1 MSGAMRSAPCRGVL
15 VLGAGLLLLAASVA
29 VPAFTHG
36 QAADIPLG
44 SSAFAAQWGSI
55 EPIVPN
61 FWGPAVQTAMQEP
74 YVEATGGTRLVQ
86 YFDKA
91 RMEQTTAG
99 GPVTNGLLT
108 VELIS
113 GQRQMG
119 DHSFAAFPPS
129 SLPVVGDLTNPW
141 PPYAAL
147 RGTVFAAR
155 VTRSGE
161 PTGTV
166 YKPDGT
172 FALNP
177 GLAAQPGAAYGD
189 YQADPG
195 GVYAHNIPLAFSAYL
210 AALPLPWQG
219 AMGFPL
225 TEAFWV
231 NVKVNGALTWVLVQ
245 PFERR
250 VLSYTP
256 TNPPKF
262 QVEMGNIGQHY
273 AQWRYPTNPTAG
285 ATPSATTA
293 SGTAAVTTRTTGTP
307 GALAIAA
314 VQLGAVT
321 DTTFS
326 LTFTTSVA
334 ATTAV
339 LYGTASHSYAF
350 QQDVSTSAMLD
361 HSVMLIGLQPGTKYY
376 FALRATANGAS
387 VERKEDYFAT
397 PKADAQQ
404 STMSPVATKV
414 KYVATATA
422 TATPKPTATPTT
434 IVETIAMTVTQV
446 NVNARNPIQLAP
458 TALQLEKATI
468 AVSLTY
474 EGNAS
479 GTTSTLRPTTWSH
492 DATGLSASSTDSL
505 PSLTLLDKQSTVII
519 TATIT
524 IPRADAGDP
533 PLVASYTRKMLASE
547 YSAPVTFTTPPL
559 SSAQSPDYNLSL
571 SFSIVLR

>member
-1 MSGAMRSAPCRGVL
+1 M
-15 VLGAGLLLLAASVA
+15 
-29 VPAFTHG
+29 
-36 QAADIPLG
+36 
-44 SSAFAAQWGSI
+44 
-55 EPIVPN
+55 PN

-74 YVEATGGTRLVQ
+74 YIEATGGTRLVQ

-99 GPVTNGLLT
+99 GPITNGLLT
-108 VELIS
+108 VELIT

-155 VTRSGE
+155 VAKSGE
-161 PTGTV
+161 PVGTV

-177 GLAAQPGAAYGD
+177 GLAAQPGAAFGD
-189 YQADPG
+189 YQTDPG
-195 GVYAHNIPLAFSAYL
+195 GVYAHNIPLAFSTYL

-256 TNPPKF
+256 TNPARF

-273 AQWRYPTNPTAG
+273 YQWRYPTDA
-285 ATPSATTA
+285 ATGDISSTTTTTATT
-293 SGTAAVTTRTTGTP
+293 SSTTAATTRTTGTP

-314 VQLGAVT
+314 VQLGAAT
-321 DTTFS
+321 STTFS

-334 ATTAV
+334 ATTAM
-339 LYGTASHSYAF
+339 LYGTASHSYEF
-350 QQDVSTSAMLD
+350 QQDVSTSATQNHTVTL
-361 HSVMLIGLQPGTKYY
+361 VGLQPGTKYY

-397 PKADAQQ
+397 PKTDDQQ
-404 STMSPVATKV
+404 ATMSSTPTKV
-414 KYVATATA
+414 THVATAIA
-422 TATPKPTATPTT
+422 TVTPKATATPTT
-434 IVETIAMTVTQV
+434 NVVQTIAVTVVQAS
-446 NVNARNPIQLAP
+446 VNARNPVQLAP
-458 TALQLEKATI
+458 SALLLDHTTI

-474 EGNAS
+474 EGNAG
-479 GTTSTLRPTTWSH
+479 GTTSTLRPTAWSH
-492 DATGLSASSTDSL
+492 DAAGLSASSTDAL
-505 PSLTLLDKQSTVII
+505 PSLTLLDKQSTVILA
-519 TATIT
+519 ATIT
-524 IPRADAGDP
+524 IPRADASAP
-533 PLVASYTRKMLASE
+533 PLIVSYTRKMLASE
-547 YSAPVTFTTPPL
+547 YGAGLTFTTTPL
-559 SSAQSPDYNLSL
+559 SSAQSPGYNLTL
-571 SFSIVLR
+571 SFSIVIR